1 MGGNGPEREKERERG
16 DADNSSVPNL
26 GRRRN
31 VIQLYKKL
39 EIKQK
44 FLLPK
49 NRINIS
55 HIAVIVNVQFEK
67 TATAHKHIHCS
78 YPDCAN
84 DQA

>member
-1 MGGNGPEREKERERG
+1 MGGNGPERERERG
-16 DADNSSVPNL
+16 DADKSSVPNL
-26 GRRRN
+26 GRRWN

-49 NRINIS
+49 DRINIS

-67 TATAHKHIHCS
+67 TASAHKHVHSSC
-78 YPDCAN
+78 PDCPN
-84 DQA
+84 DQT